1 MCAAHEQVL
10 YTNTSQLET
19 ASDDG
24 GMFRE
29 EKSVYFIDIK
39 NKFFKIKSII
49 FMYF

>member
-24 GMFRE
+24 GMFR
-29 EKSVYFIDIK
+29 
-39 NKFFKIKSII
+39 
-49 FMYF
+49 